1 VGRYLEM
8 HNVLFVHA
16 WGLFCIAFTCMSI
29 GVAVFNTYYKSY
41 TFPAGFAAL
50 SPNIS

>member
-1 VGRYLEM
+1 MVTSL
-8 HNVLFVHA
+8 LLA
-16 WGLFCIAFTCMSI
+16 ADCISTCMSI

>member
-29 GVAVFNTYYKSY
+29 GVAVFNTYRSY

-50 SPNIS
+50 SPTMS